1 MSEVHLGLLH
11 GRDVEKHERL
21 AQMVIGTETSDRAR
35 QGTDDRA
42 GLSVQHAL
50 PVISGANVQGVLER
64 GLNGA
69 IVLGR
74 HEQNRV
80 RARDAIAKLRPL
92 GRRLV
97 VQVLIVKLQ
106 LPDLE
111 DTDSISAFAT
121 MRLIEPLRRLPTI
134 TVTSM
139 DWV

>member
-1 MSEVHLGLLH
+1 M
-11 GRDVEKHERL
+11 
-21 AQMVIGTETSDRAR
+21 
-35 QGTDDRA
+35 
-42 GLSVQHAL
+42 
-50 PVISGANVQGVLER
+50 SGANIQGVLES

-134 TVTSM
+134 TATSM